1 MKSESG
7 VLPTNLPDL
16 LPAMTGK
23 VSGQQNLPGKGQK
36 TPDASRSPERQSTM
50 PGDINDVDNIMAN
63 TAKLVSKL
71 ALHTAWDE
79 SSIPQSSEN

>member
-1 MKSESG
+1 
-7 VLPTNLPDL
+7 
-16 LPAMTGK
+16 
-23 VSGQQNLPGKGQK
+23 
-36 TPDASRSPERQSTM
+36 M